1 MTQPARVA
9 VIGAGPG
16 GYTAAFLAADLG
28 LGVTLI
34 DEAPD
39 PGGVCLYRGC
49 MPSKAL
55 LHVARV
61 LTEVRDAG
69 EWGVSF
75 AEPDI
80 DLDRLRSWKN
90 SVVSKLTGGLG
101 QLTRQRNVDYLQGR
115 AALIDARTLAVTM
128 TDGSIREVPFD
139 AGILATGSRPARLAA
154 LSGEHDRILDSTS
167 ALDVNHVPNRLL
179 VIGGGYIGLEIGSV
193 YAALG
198 AAVTVVEMT
207 STLLPGADTDLVRV
221 LSRRF
226 ESVAEAIYLETKVT
240 RVTADDE
247 AVTVRL
253 DGPDVASEDQ
263 RFDQVLVA
271 VGRVPNSE
279 IGGLDQTAV
288 EVDPRGFVRV
298 DAQRRTAE
306 PSLFAIGDLAGEPM
320 LAHKAFH
327 EARVAVETIAGHK
340 VAFEPMVI
348 PSVIFTDPEIAW
360 CGLTEVE
367 AKAEGATVTIA
378 RFPWGASGRAVTL
391 SRTDGLTKLV
401 VESETQRILGVGIVG
416 TGAGELIA
424 EGVLAIEMGATVDDL
439 RACVHPH
446 PTLSETLLESAESFL
461 GLSTHVYKPKRPT

>member
-1 MTQPARVA
+1 MTQPTHVA
-9 VIGAGPG
+9 VVGAGPG

-28 LGVTLI
+28 LNVTLI
-34 DEAPD
+34 DEAQD

-61 LTEVRDAG
+61 LTDAREAG
-69 EWGVSF
+69 AWGVSF

-90 SVVSKLTGGLG
+90 TVVSTLTGGLG
-101 QLTRQRNVDYLQGR
+101 QLTRQRNIDYLEGR
-115 AALIDARTLAVTM
+115 AALVDARTVAVTM
-128 TDGSIREVPFD
+128 TDGRTREVPFNH
-139 AGILATGSRPARLAA
+139 GILATGSRPARPAA
-154 LSGEHDRILDSTS
+154 LASEHDRILDSTS
-167 ALDVNHVPNRLL
+167 ALDVNRIPDRLL
-179 VIGGGYIGLEIGSV
+179 VIGGGYIGLELGSV

-207 STLLPGADTDLVRV
+207 STLLPGVDADLVRV

-226 ESVAEAIYLETKVT
+226 RSVAEAVYLDTTVT
-240 RVTADDE
+240 QLTADDE
-247 AVTVRL
+247 GVMVRL
-253 DGPDVASEDQ
+253 EGPTVAEDQ
-263 RFDQVLVA
+263 RFEEVLVA

-279 IGGLDQTAV
+279 IAGLDRTAV

-348 PSVIFTDPEIAW
+348 PAVVFTDPEIAW
-360 CGLTEVE
+360 CGLTEAE
-367 AKAEGATVTIA
+367 AKADGTAIGIA
-378 RFPWGASGRAVTL
+378 RFPWAASGRAVTL
-391 SRTDGLTKLV
+391 SRTDGMTKLV
-401 VESETQRILGVGIVG
+401 VEPETQRILGVGIVG
-416 TGAGELIA
+416 AGAGELIT
-424 EGVLAIEMGATVDDL
+424 EGVVAIEMGATVEDL
-439 RACVHPH
+439 RACIHPH

-461 GLSTHVYKPKRPT
+461 GLSTHVYKPQRPA